1 MYLLVYGTCYCLKI
15 NVLEKKKKL
24 KKKNRIENKNPSLPP
39 WIENHKAEISDKH
52 IFLRMACTWAEL
64 FFENYSLL

>member
-39 WIENHKAEISDKH
+39 WIENHKAEISDNLINK
-52 IFLRMACTWAEL
+52 
-64 FFENYSLL
+64 FF